1 MILFILVQSD
11 ILPSNQANT
20 EFEQVLVTFTFTSCL
35 NSGSDIFKRG

>member
-20 EFEQVLVTFTFTSCL
+20 EFEQVLVTFISL
-35 NSGSDIFKRG
+35 PV